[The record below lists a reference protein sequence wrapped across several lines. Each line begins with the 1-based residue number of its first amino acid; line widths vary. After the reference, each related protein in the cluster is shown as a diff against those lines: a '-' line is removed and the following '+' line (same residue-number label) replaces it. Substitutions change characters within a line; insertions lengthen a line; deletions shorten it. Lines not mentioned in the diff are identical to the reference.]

1 MEFAQEGRKARSAF
15 AQSLGRHTI
24 DFAAIA
30 GGKDQGFFEQAARAE
45 FVSGSASLF
54 RSKRQALTQLEWS
67 RPVI

>member
-1 MEFAQEGRKARSAF
+1 MELAQERGKTRSAF
-15 AQSLGRHTI
+15 AQAFGRHTVN
-24 DFAAIA
+24 FAAIA